1 MEISDC
7 LVRPASV
14 VRQSQIYFFLFYD
27 FKKTSYI
34 FATLFMRLRHH
45 LHFVSAVKE
54 GFGRRSTKRR
64 LSHLV
69 WFFYI
74 RHIIFRGVAQPG

>member
-7 LVRPASV
+7 LVWPASV

-54 GFGRRSTKRR
+54 GFGRRSTKTAQEVRLRR
-64 LSHLV
+64 
-69 WFFYI
+69 F
-74 RHIIFRGVAQPG
+74 VA

>member
-1 MEISDC
+1 MEVSDC
-7 LVRPASV
+7 PVRPASV

-45 LHFVSAVKE
+45 LHFVLAVKE
-54 GFGRRSTKRR
+54 VFGRRSTKTTHEV
-64 LSHLV
+64 HLRQG
-69 WFFYI
+69 YGG
-74 RHIIFRGVAQPG
+74 RSGV